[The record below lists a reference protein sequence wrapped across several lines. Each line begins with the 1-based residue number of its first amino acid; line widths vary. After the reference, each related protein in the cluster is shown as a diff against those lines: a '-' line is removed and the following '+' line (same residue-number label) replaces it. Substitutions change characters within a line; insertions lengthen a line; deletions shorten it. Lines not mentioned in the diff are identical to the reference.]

1 MDPGFQQVIEEHL
14 GVFLFALFF
23 SVLSCF
29 IAWYRSF
36 FTYPPFES
44 KEVGVDFNHL
54 LWGFF
59 IYFATSLILP
69 FLILKALHLFPA
81 DVRSQM
87 NLALDQTNGWLNI
100 TTVVVLFILMMFFL
114 AKMQKNIRESVLGVN
129 SSGPLQI
136 KIKHFAIGALTW
148 VVSFPLVVAIS
159 QLASIFLI
167 FFHLESKEQLAVLFL
182 KSTMGHPVLLTFTI
196 FLIVL
201 LVPIIEEILFRGL
214 LLNWLTTYFKR
225 TTAIFLHAIAFAG
238 FHFSLSQGFGNI
250 EIISSLFVLS
260 CFLGFVYLKQ
270 KSIYASWGLHATF
283 NGINIILMAV
293 SK

>member
-44 KEVGVDFNHL
+44 KEALVDFRYL

-59 IYFATSLILP
+59 IYFATCLILP
-69 FLILKALHLFPA
+69 FLILKALSLFPEST
-81 DVRSQM
+81 RLQM
-87 NLALDQTNGWLNI
+87 NSALDQTNGWMNI
-100 TTVVVLFILMMFFL
+100 ITVGVLFILMMLFL
-114 AKMQKNIRESVLGVN
+114 VKIQKDIRESILGIN
-129 SSGPLQI
+129 SSGSLQI
-136 KIKHFAIGALTW
+136 KLKHFALGAVTW
-148 VVSFPLVVAIS
+148 VISFPLVVAVS

-182 KSTMGHPVLLTFTI
+182 KSTMGHPILLTFTI

-214 LLNWLTTYFKR
+214 LLNWLTGYFKR

-238 FHFSLSQGFGNI
+238 FHFSLTQGYGNI

-283 NGINIILMAV
+283 NGVNIILMAI